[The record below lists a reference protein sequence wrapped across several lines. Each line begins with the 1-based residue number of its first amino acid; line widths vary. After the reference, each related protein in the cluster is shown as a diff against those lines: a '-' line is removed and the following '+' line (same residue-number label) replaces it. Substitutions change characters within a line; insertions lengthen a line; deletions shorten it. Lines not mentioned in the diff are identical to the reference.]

1 VVRHSAHFLAS
12 ASRTDA
18 HRPGNNPSLPNV
30 VATGSLV
37 GSGPA
42 VSLLLANWPAPARV
56 RARRCIDL
64 SWRVVTP
71 PEQPSS
77 ESDIPEQFRIR
88 QAKRERLL
96 ADGRTPYPV
105 EVARTHTLAEI
116 RRAYPDL
123 EANTETGQVV
133 GVAGRV
139 MFARNSGKLCFA
151 TLQEGDGTHLQ
162 AMISLDRVG
171 QESLDAWKSDVDL
184 GDIVFVHGEVIS
196 SRRGEL
202 SVLGDSWQIVSK
214 ALRPLPVAHKEMSE
228 EARVRQRYVDLIV
241 RPEAR
246 TIARQRV
253 AVVRAVREA
262 LHRRG
267 FLEVETPM
275 LQTLA
280 GGAAAR
286 PFVTHSNALDADLYL
301 RIAPELFLKRCLVGG
316 FERVFE
322 LNRVF
327 RNEGADSTHSP
338 EFAMLET
345 YQAYGTYDDSAVATR
360 EIIQEVADEAIGTRK
375 LPLPDGSI
383 YDIDGEWDSIQMYPS
398 LSEALGEEISPVT
411 PAERLWQIADRLGVD
426 IPRDRGFGHGKL
438 VEELWE
444 HTVGNKLWAPT
455 FVRDFPVETTP
466 LTAPHRT
473 IEGVTEKWDL
483 YVRHIELA
491 TGYSELID
499 PVIQRERFEAQA
511 RAAAAGDDEAMALDE
526 DFLAALEYAMPP
538 STGTGMG
545 IDRLLM
551 ALTGLSIRE
560 TVLFPIVRR
569 QIN

>member
-1 VVRHSAHFLAS
+1 MAS
-12 ASRTDA
+12 STFSD
-18 HRPGNNPSLPNV
+18 S
-30 VATGSLV
+30 
-37 GSGPA
+37 SG
-42 VSLLLANWPAPARV
+42 
-56 RARRCIDL
+56 
-64 SWRVVTP
+64 
-71 PEQPSS
+71 
-77 ESDIPEQFRIR
+77 DIPEQFRIR
-88 QAKRERLL
+88 QAKRQKLL
-96 ADGRTPYPV
+96 DEGRDPYPV
-105 EVARTHTLAEI
+105 EVARTHSLAEV
-116 RRAYPDL
+116 RQAYPDL
-123 EANTETGQVV
+123 AADETTGQLV
-133 GVAGRV
+133 GVSGRV
-139 MFARNSGKLCFA
+139 IFARNSGKLCFA
-151 TLQEGDGTHLQ
+151 TLQEGDGTQLQ

-202 SVLGDSWQIVSK
+202 SVLADSWQIAAKS
-214 ALRPLPVAHKEMSE
+214 LRPLPVAHKEMSE
-228 EARVRQRYVDLIV
+228 ESRVRQRYVDLIV

-253 AVVRAVREA
+253 AVVRAVRSA
-262 LHRRG
+262 LERRG
-267 FLEVETPM
+267 FLEVETPI

-301 RIAPELFLKRCLVGG
+301 RIAPELFLKRCVVGG
-316 FERVFE
+316 FDRVFE

-345 YQAYGTYDDSAVATR
+345 YQAYGTYDDSAIVTR
-360 EIIQEVADEAIGTRK
+360 ELIQEVADEAIGTRQV
-375 LPLPDGSI
+375 PLPDGSI
-383 YDIDGEWDSIQMYPS
+383 YDLDGEWDTIQMYPS
-398 LSEALGEEISPVT
+398 LSAGLGEEIT
-411 PAERLWQIADRLGVD
+411 PATSAEQLWRIADRLGVE
-426 IPRDRGFGHGKL
+426 IPRDRGYGHGKL

-444 HTVGNKLWAPT
+444 HVVGDTLWAPT

-466 LTAPHRT
+466 LTRAHRS

-499 PVIQRERFEAQA
+499 PVIQRGRFEAQA

-526 DFLAALEYAMPP
+526 DFLSALEYGMPP
-538 STGTGMG
+538 TTGTGMG
-545 IDRLLM
+545 VDRLLM

-569 QIN
+569 HS